1 MPEVELLHLFL
12 IFSKPIFPLYWL
24 INMRHTPILI
34 LRLLLF
40 LILFSETKAN
50 IKIDSL
56 RAALTTEMRP
66 TIKLRLLDELS
77 QRFANSAANQ
87 SETLANQGLQLAQ
100 QLKDTVTLAKLHRTL
115 GEAAYFKGNYDIAA
129 QQYYFAIQLF
139 EQYKQNH
146 ELAITFNTLAKL
158 YRKQREL
165 ERAKLFY
172 NRAMDIFRKEND
184 SVWISTIWNES
195 GVVFEYE
202 KDYDEAFRRYHNS
215 LELSEILNDSVAMG
229 YALNNIAGLFTEKGQ
244 LNEAMSYMQQ
254 CLSIRK
260 QLKDSFGLALV
271 YSDLGALYMSMKK
284 PQEALNAFQASNSLA
299 EKMSYP
305 ELLSTNFKQMAEAAK
320 AQNQFEKAWQ
330 YLQLSQLMRDSIFT
344 LEKSKQINELNAQY
358 ETEKKEQQLIIQQSS
373 ISKRNYIIG
382 AILLISIFAGIA
394 IYASYRRYQTIQSAK
409 LQQVIAHEQKLAA
422 KSIINAEENER
433 QRIAQD
439 LHDGVG
445 QMMSAIKLNLSSL
458 QSEFHFLNEES
469 NHKLENIFSLVDDS
483 CREVRNVS
491 HNMMPNALL
500 KVGLVSAVRELLGKI
515 DTRNL
520 ETNVYAEGFA
530 AHLEKDI
537 EIVLYRIIQEC
548 VNNVVKHAKASRLD
562 ISLIH
567 ETHNITITIED
578 NGQGFDLNNKEKFEG
593 IGIRG
598 INSRVNYLKG
608 EIEFDSK
615 PGKGTV
621 ISMFIPIA

>member
-1 MPEVELLHLFL
+1 
-12 IFSKPIFPLYWL
+12 
-24 INMRHTPILI
+24 MRYTPTLI
-34 LRLLLF
+34 LLILLF
-40 LILFSETKAN
+40 LISFFESKAN
-50 IKIDSL
+50 NKTDSL
-56 RAALTTEMRP
+56 SAALTTELRP
-66 TIKLRLLDELS
+66 SIRLKLLDELS
-77 QRFANSAANQ
+77 QLYASSAANK
-87 SETLANQGLQLAQ
+87 SEILANQGLQLAQ
-100 QLKDTVTLAKLHRTL
+100 QLQDTITLAKLHRTL
-115 GEAAYFKGNYDIAA
+115 GEAAYFKGRYEIAA
-129 QQYYFAIQLF
+129 QQYYFAVQLF
-139 EQYKQNH
+139 EQYNQKH

-172 NRAMDIFRKEND
+172 NRAMDIFQQEKD

-195 GVVFEYE
+195 GVVFEFE
-202 KDYDEAFRRYHNS
+202 KDYEEAFRRFHNS
-215 LELSEILNDSVAMG
+215 LEISEILNDSVAMG
-229 YALNNIAGLFTEKGQ
+229 YALNNIAELFTEKGQ
-244 LNEAMSYMQQ
+244 LNEAMSYLQQ

-260 QLKDSFGLALV
+260 QIKDTFALSLA

-284 PQEALNAFQASNSLA
+284 PQDALNAFQTSNSLA
-299 EKMSYP
+299 EKMNYP
-305 ELLSTNFKQMAEAAK
+305 ELLSANFKQMAEAAK
-320 AQNQFEKAWQ
+320 AQNQFEQAWQ
-330 YLQLSQLMRDSIFT
+330 FLQLSQLIRDSIFSI
-344 LEKSKQINELNAQY
+344 EKSKQINELNAQY

-382 AILLISIFAGIA
+382 AILLISFFAGIA
-394 IYASYRRYQTIQSAK
+394 IYASYRRHQTMQSAK
-409 LQQVIAHEQKLAA
+409 FQQAIAQEQKLAT
-422 KSIINAEENER
+422 KSVIKAEENER

-458 QSEFHFLNEES
+458 QSELYFPDAES
-469 NHKLENIFSLVDDS
+469 NKKLENIFSLVDDS

-500 KVGLVSAVRELLGKI
+500 KVGIASAVREFLGKI

-520 ETNVYAEGFA
+520 EINVYSDGFSA
-530 AHLEKDI
+530 QLEKDT
-537 EIVLYRIIQEC
+537 EILLYRIIQEC

-562 ISLIH
+562 ISLIQ
-567 ETHNITITIED
+567 ENQSLTITIED
-578 NGQGFDLNNKEKFEG
+578 NGKGFDLSNKENFEG

-598 INSRVNYLKG
+598 IISRINYLNG

-621 ISMFIPIA
+621 VSIFIPLA